1 MNNDPNHRLALAEIE
16 ERVEQIFAAVDE
28 LHAKDLEGKSRRELL
43 DSIFR
48 LVHSV
53 KGSASASAL
62 NRLVRLAHEF
72 EGLLHSLR
80 IGRTALDE
88 RMLRAFAETAQ
99 SMLDSLGASGS
110 GNQEGDD
117 DLIDRLRQLSG
128 PVTPGQAGVETV
140 LNALPSEIWHS
151 LSEEERHNLEESL
164 GEGARLYLVT
174 TDFDVTDFD
183 RQFQLL
189 KQRLAETGEVIS
201 TAPKVDN
208 DRPEK
213 INFRIL
219 YTRAAA
225 LEQVK
230 DDLAEQPDVSVNEL
244 LSPPTLVNTAVDS
257 QPGISIDDEA
267 GSRESLQTAAKQ
279 SSNLIRIDLED
290 LDRLISLTHKLFRET
305 TMFQDRALA
314 NLSAGP
320 SQAELE
326 ALAARV
332 SKSFIELAAET
343 ISLRM
348 VSIDRVLQRAVRSGR
363 AAALAAGKQIDFVI
377 TGSDLLLDKSL
388 SDAIADPLIHL
399 VRNAVDHGIESVRER
414 TRVGKSERGTV
425 RIEAATTQGQTR
437 VQVTDDGRGIDPS
450 AVSKAAISLGVIE
463 ESSLSN
469 MDQSL
474 RLIFWPG
481 LSTAGSISG
490 TSGRGVGL
498 DVVETAVEE
507 VGGEVRVTSKPGAGS
522 SFEIRLPVTFG
533 LLEVVLVTSS
543 NRSYLLDKSH
553 ILFSK
558 TIAAWEV
565 ETIGPGKVFRHDN
578 ELLPLVRLSELLGQS
593 PEAIE
598 SEDLGL
604 LLCQFSKEAAD
615 GTNSL
620 ERVGVVV
627 DTVGETQQV
636 LIRNLGS
643 RGARWFGVAGATE
656 LRDGRVALLLD
667 LPRLINARAGQ

>member
-1 MNNDPNHRLALAEIE
+1 
-16 ERVEQIFAAVDE
+16 VDC
-28 LHAKDLEGKSRRELL
+28 
-43 DSIFR
+43 
-48 LVHSV
+48 
-53 KGSASASAL
+53 
-62 NRLVRLAHEF
+62 
-72 EGLLHSLR
+72 
-80 IGRTALDE
+80 
-88 RMLRAFAETAQ
+88 
-99 SMLDSLGASGS
+99 
-110 GNQEGDD
+110 
-117 DLIDRLRQLSG
+117 RQ
-128 PVTPGQAGVETV
+128 P
-140 LNALPSEIWHS
+140 
-151 LSEEERHNLEESL
+151 
-164 GEGARLYLVT
+164 
-174 TDFDVTDFD
+174 D
-183 RQFQLL
+183 
-189 KQRLAETGEVIS
+189 IS
-201 TAPKVDN
+201 T
-208 DRPEK
+208 
-213 INFRIL
+213 
-219 YTRAAA
+219 
-225 LEQVK
+225 
-230 DDLAEQPDVSVNEL
+230 
-244 LSPPTLVNTAVDS
+244 
-257 QPGISIDDEA
+257 DDEA
-267 GSRESLQTAAKQ
+267 GSRESQQTAAKQ
-279 SSNLIRIDLED
+279 TSNLIRIDLED
-290 LDRLISLTHKLFRET
+290 LDCLISLTHKLFRET
-305 TMFQDRALA
+305 TMFLDRALE

-320 SQAELE
+320 SQTELE
-326 ALAARV
+326 AMAARV
-332 SKSFIELAAET
+332 SRSFIELAAET

-425 RIEAATTQGQTR
+425 RVEAATTQGQTR

-450 AVSKAAISLGVIE
+450 AVSKVAISLGVIE

-507 VGGEVRVTSKPGAGS
+507 VGGEVRVASKPGAGS

-543 NRSYLLDKSH
+543 NRPYLLDKGH

-558 TIAAWEV
+558 TMAAREV
-565 ETIGPGKVFRHDN
+565 ETIGAGKVFRHDN

-615 GTNSL
+615 GTDSL

-627 DTVGETQQV
+627 DAVGETQQV

-643 RGARWFGVAGATE
+643 RGARWFGVAGAAE

-667 LPRLINARAGQ
+667 LPRLINAKA

>member
-1 MNNDPNHRLALAEIE
+1 MKNDQSHHLALAEIE
-16 ERVEQIFAAVDE
+16 ERVEQIFAAIEE
-28 LHAKDLEGKSRRELL
+28 LHAKDLEGKSRREVL

-53 KGSASASAL
+53 KGSASASGL
-62 NRLVRLAHEF
+62 NRLARLAHEF

-80 IGRTALDE
+80 IGRTALNE
-88 RMLRAFAETAQ
+88 KVLRAFAETAQ
-99 SMLDSLGASGS
+99 SLLDSLGASGS
-110 GNQEGDD
+110 GNQAGDD
-117 DLIDRLRQLSG
+117 DLIGRLQQLSES
-128 PVTPGQAGVETV
+128 VTHGQAGLETV
-140 LNALPSEIWHS
+140 LNALPSAIRHS
-151 LSEEERHNLEESL
+151 LSEEEKHHLEESFD
-164 GEGARLYLVT
+164 EGARLYLVT
-174 TDFDVTDFD
+174 ADFDVTDFD

-225 LEQVK
+225 LQQVK
-230 DDLAEQPDVSVNEL
+230 DDLAEQPDVSVTEV

-257 QPGISIDDEA
+257 QPGIVIDDEA
-267 GSRESLQTAAKQ
+267 RSRESLQTAAKQ
-279 SSNLIRIDLED
+279 TSNLIRIDLED

-305 TMFQDRALA
+305 TMFQDRALD

-326 ALAARV
+326 AMAARV
-332 SKSFIELAAET
+332 SRSFIELAAET

-425 RIEAATTQGQTR
+425 RIESATTQGQTR

-450 AVSKAAISLGVIE
+450 AVSKVAISLGVIE
-463 ESSLSN
+463 EASLPN

-507 VGGEVRVTSKPGAGS
+507 VGGEVRVASKPGAGS

-543 NRSYLLDKSH
+543 NRQYLLDKSH

-558 TIAAWEV
+558 TVGAREV
-565 ETIGPGKVFRHDN
+565 EATGTGKVFRHNN

-593 PEAIE
+593 SEAIE
-598 SEDLGL
+598 SEELSL

-620 ERVGVVV
+620 DRVGVVV
-627 DTVGETQQV
+627 DAVGETQQV

-643 RGARWFGVAGATE
+643 RGARWFGVAGAAE

-667 LPRLINARAGQ
+667 LPRLINANA

>member
-305 TMFQDRALA
+305 TMFQDRALE

-425 RIEAATTQGQTR
+425 RIQAATTQGQTR